1 MALYQCPRIEYE
13 VLPVEWTI
21 AAGLYRSTQ
30 ISFDWLTCLRSCQSI
45 DELIVLGLEYIRL
58 ALHFVEEVLQNLR
71 ELERQGWR
79 AAQASGTHDAL
90 GDRGFGSLQMNRAFC
105 SSSSVE

>member
-30 ISFDWLTCLRSCQSI
+30 ISFGWLTCLHSCQSI
-45 DELIVLGLEYIRL
+45 DELIVLGLEYIQL
-58 ALHFVEEVLQNLR
+58 ALHFVEEVLQTYENWNGKDGVPPKLQ
-71 ELERQGWR
+71 ELMMLLEIEV
-79 AAQASGTHDAL
+79 S
-90 GDRGFGSLQMNRAFC
+90 DRYK
-105 SSSSVE
+105 